1 MNLTKK
7 EEIIEILKKY
17 GIRLTKGMGQNF
29 LINNNV
35 IEKVL
40 RLSGIE
46 NSDIVVEIGPGIG
59 VLTQEIAKHAK
70 FVVAIE
76 KDRLLSEISKENLK
90 KFKNVEIIN
99 QDVLKI
105 DIKKLF
111 LELGIRGKKYSIIA
125 NLPYNISL
133 RIIREFLEK
142 DFFPESMTVIIQK
155 EVGQKICDKKSNLP
169 KIAFNFYGK
178 PKNLFYIS
186 KESFWPKPKVDGSV
200 LQIDGIQ
207 KNLPD
212 IDRKMFFN
220 ILKIGFAHP
229 RKTILNN
236 LSSGFKINK
245 EEILEI
251 LKTSKIDF
259 KTRPE
264 NLEMKEWINL
274 TSNFKL

>member
-1 MNLTKK
+1 
-7 EEIIEILKKY
+7 
-17 GIRLTKGMGQNF
+17 MGQNF

-35 IEKVL
+35 IEKIV
-40 RLSGIE
+40 RLSGI
-46 NSDIVVEIGPGIG
+46 NNTDIIVEIGPGIG

-70 FVVAIE
+70 FVVSIE
-76 KDRLLSEISKENLK
+76 KDRLLSQIAKENLK
-90 KFKNVEIIN
+90 EFKNVEIIN
-99 QDVLKI
+99 QDILLT
-105 DIKKLF
+105 DIRALFSKLN
-111 LELGIRGKKYSIIA
+111 IREKEYKIIA

-142 DFFPESMTVIIQK
+142 GFCPEEMTVIIQK

-186 KESFWPKPKVDGSV
+186 KESFWPKPKVDGAV
-200 LQIDGIQ
+200 LQITGIQ

-212 IDRKMFFN
+212 VNAKMFFK
-220 ILKIGFAHP
+220 ILKMGFSHP

-236 LSSGFKINK
+236 LLGLGILK

-251 LKTSKIDF
+251 LAKSKIDF

-264 NLEMKEWINL
+264 NLKIEEWISL